1 MKYNYVIRE
10 LDAGTAL
17 DMVRKYH
24 YSDTVPGCTEI
35 FTGFYLDGRLVG
47 MITLGWGTDPRGIIH
62 ALWDELDTKDYW
74 EIGRMCMTEDMPR
87 NSESQ
92 MISALCK
99 WIKVNFPQKK
109 VLFTWADGMLGKVG
123 YVYQACSF
131 YYAGYSDTDIYL
143 RNGIKYHH
151 KGMNRFFKR
160 EEGDT
165 RRCLTFTY
173 EEFTSL
179 GFEHYKGKQ
188 LKYLHFLCGK
198 TEKKHLMKTCKYR
211 LTQDYPKEDFL
222 KWKKQ
227 TGQGKWQEC
236 GKPPYTTDKKTGGA
250 TGEQLFL
257 F

>member
-74 EIGRMCMTEDMPR
+74 EIGRMCMTEEMPR

-92 MISALCK
+92 MISACVHWLK
-99 WIKVNFPQKK
+99 AYHPEVKI
-109 VLFTWADGMLGKVG
+109 LFTWADGMLGKVG

-131 YYAGYSDTDIYL
+131 WYAGYAETDTYL
-143 RNGIKYHH
+143 
-151 KGMNRFFKR
+151 
-160 EEGDT
+160 
-165 RRCLTFTY
+165 
-173 EEFTSL
+173 
-179 GFEHYKGKQ
+179 
-188 LKYLHFLCGK
+188 
-198 TEKKHLMKTCKYR
+198 
-211 LTQDYPKEDFL
+211 
-222 KWKKQ
+222 
-227 TGQGKWQEC
+227 
-236 GKPPYTTDKKTGGA
+236 TGGGRRS
-250 TGEQLFL
+250 THGL
-257 F
+257 